1 MPRVLLVTDCNYF
14 ALRGP
19 ALPVFTAHVP
29 ADGQLASQAA
39 GQQARRRAF
48 WASASVLALAL
59 WSSGAPSVLYPMYA
73 DLWNLSPAVITAV
86 FATYQLA
93 IIIVLP
99 LFGGLSDQLG
109 RRRVMII
116 GLALIA
122 GSAILFALAPNVGFL
137 FAGRV
142 LQGAGTG
149 LAMGAATASL
159 VENNVTSNPR
169 FASTLATISTATG
182 LTLALVLSGVFARF
196 LPMPMLWSYIVLLGL
211 AICSIIALT
220 LSPDDRPANAPRWR
234 PQALRLVPGV
244 RLTFAIATLSVAL
257 AYCVG
262 AIMLSLGAHMIRQF
276 AQTEDSLVIGLLLGS
291 SSAAIGITAL
301 LLSRLQVQVS
311 VVIGAL
317 LTACSLTLMVLAAAT
332 GSIGLFFA
340 WSLVGGTAYSFA
352 FSGGLGLMN
361 RAAPEEH
368 RGATLSLLYL
378 VAYLAQG
385 LVAIGVG
392 FLATTNTLSTAV
404 TAAAAFLGCLCAVVL
419 VLMMIARRTGRA
431 PA

>member
-1 MPRVLLVTDCNYF
+1 MTRRAAAEARDENIPRVSTHPHSL
-14 ALRGP
+14 G
-19 ALPVFTAHVP
+19 
-29 ADGQLASQAA
+29 
-39 GQQARRRAF
+39 RRRAF

-59 WSSGAPSVLYPMYA
+59 WSSGAPSVLYPLYA
-73 DLWNLSPAVITAV
+73 ERWGLTPAVITAV

-116 GLALIA
+116 GLVLIA
-122 GSAILFALAPNVGFL
+122 VSAVLFALAPNVGFL

-159 VENNVTSNPR
+159 VENNVTTNPR

-196 LPMPMLWSYIVLLGL
+196 LPLPMFWSYIVLLAL

-220 LSPDDRPANAPRWR
+220 LSPDDRPTSAPRWR

-244 RLTFAIATLSVAL
+244 RLTFAIATISVAL

-262 AIMLSLGAHMIRQF
+262 AIMLSLGAHMINQF
-276 AQTEDSLVIGLLLGS
+276 TQTDDALVTGLLLGS

-301 LLSRLQVQVS
+301 LLSRLPVQAAVI
-311 VVIGAL
+311 IGAL
-317 LTACSLTLMVLAAAT
+317 LTVVSLILMFLTSASGST
-332 GSIGLFFA
+332 GVFFA
-340 WSLVGGTAYSFA
+340 WSLVGGMAYSFA
-352 FSGGLGLMN
+352 FSGGLGVMD
-361 RAAPEEH
+361 RAAPEGH

-378 VAYLAQG
+378 VAYFLQG
-385 LVAIGVG
+385 AVAIGVG
-392 FLATTNTLSTAV
+392 VLATVSSLSTAV
-404 TAAAAFLGCLCAVVL
+404 TAAALFLGGFCAVVL
-419 VLMMIARRTGRA
+419 VLMAIAQRTLR
-431 PA
+431 P